1 MAMAVRLI
9 LEFVQQKNQLTT
21 EYCTSGISPLHQML
35 ISPYMHFN
43 NVCRIYSHL
52 AVSAETFVPDTLHKM
67 HLAVSAETFV
77 PDTLHK
83 IQVLIQLVLSCHQ
96 CLPARFI
103 CSIATFSILIHDL
116 KSQPRLFSKV
126 KISKTAH
133 ILF

>member
-9 LEFVQQKNQLTT
+9 LQFVQQKNQLTT

-43 NVCRIYSHL
+43 NACRIYSL
-52 AVSAETFVPDTLHKM
+52 
-67 HLAVSAETFV
+67 LAVSAETFV

-96 CLPARFI
+96 YLPARFI